1 VLELLQNGAA
11 QTAPPA
17 TEVRRR
23 RRGWPKGKPRG
34 RRGSTRAHQGLP
46 PKARA
51 AQAIAV
57 HPEKTNRAIA
67 DEIGVS
73 EQTVMRA
80 RAEAKAAAKAAAP
93 ARRGKPRALRS
104 GGRRGPGRPRKA
116 IDPGLDAKIIAR
128 RRREAERLRAKR
140 TAAKGK
146 QIDHG
151 NGGTSNGQVPKPRTA
166 RATVDPKLV
175 ARRKRA
181 VVYQR
186 RKRAAAKQALASSS
200 NGSTEASGTRSPASA
215 TPTQR
220 FWSHAEALQPTAPYK
235 AVANEFGLNP
245 AQTKDCYR
253 KAVLP
258 PGMSSS
264 AVERFL
270 ELAPARAEAPPVAT
284 HS

>member
-1 VLELLQNGAA
+1 MRQPTSPLHALIAAVPDNRLRELVLELLQNGAA

-116 IDPGLDAKIIAR
+116 IDPGLDVKILAKR
-128 RRREAERLRAKR
+128 KREAERLR
-140 TAAKGK
+140 
-146 QIDHG
+146 
-151 NGGTSNGQVPKPRTA
+151 V
-166 RATVDPKLV
+166 
-175 ARRKRA
+175 
-181 VVYQR
+181 
-186 RKRAAAKQALASSS
+186 KRAAAKLAKAAKTKTGT
-200 NGSTEASGTRSPASA
+200 NGNAEASASA
-215 TPTQR
+215 TPTQA
-220 FWSHAEALQPTAPYK
+220 FWQHAEMLQPTGPWK
-235 AVANEFGLNP
+235 AVAAEFGINL
-245 AQTKDCYR
+245 AQAKDCYR
-253 KAVLP
+253 KAILP
-258 PGMSSS
+258 PGMSSG
-264 AVERFL
+264 AVEKFL
-270 ELAPARAEAPPVAT
+270 ELPA
-284 HS
+284 